1 MFYTRCR
8 HGPTEMLV
16 WAMLACGVVVLASGA
31 SAASP
36 AADGA
41 AELENRCQGT
51 ACIVIEYEETVANEA
66 ARLADA
72 LRLRLSSLGVR
83 IVTEEYGARAAA
95 APSGEEE
102 ATGQDGGE
110 QPRLFWIVHLRRLSR
125 DLFLVAVDNF
135 IGAGA
140 EDLVREV
147 ARGETEESTIWTI
160 SLMIEEIVMP
170 YVEESADRPAV
181 GAGLAIIE
189 PPAVGGI
196 AKPEATPPRI
206 FPKLHLIGLGLVVT
220 GIVTA
225 GDFAV
230 GPVVAV
236 EGMFAPKF
244 LASFS
249 VGWAGFVEYSKG
261 DIRGRAQYI
270 PMEIGLGYRIYG
282 GRAVELSAWTGLA
295 VGFAL
300 YRTESRSGGE
310 PPRTDVLF
318 EPGILAALRL
328 SFTVYGPLA
337 FYLVGGATVSLVRD
351 VLENRG
357 TAVYE
362 SGWVAPDIEVGAQL
376 KF

>member
-1 MFYTRCR
+1 
-8 HGPTEMLV
+8 MLV
-16 WAMLACGVVVLASGA
+16 WAMLACGVVALGSGTA
-31 SAASP
+31 AASP
-36 AADGA
+36 AAEGS
-41 AELENRCQGT
+41 AELETRCPGT
-51 ACIVIEYEETVANEA
+51 ACVVIEYEDTVAKEA
-66 ARLADA
+66 AQLADA
-72 LRLRLSSLGVR
+72 LRIRLSPLGVR
-83 IVTEEYGARAAA
+83 IVTEQYGARGAV
-95 APSGEEE
+95 APSGGEE
-102 ATGQDGGE
+102 AAGQGGGA
-110 QPRLFWIVHLRRLSR
+110 QLRLFWVVHLRRLSR
-125 DLFLVAVDNF
+125 DLLLVAVDNF
-135 IGAGA
+135 MGAGA

-160 SLMIEEIVMP
+160 SLMVEEIVKP
-170 YVEESADRPAV
+170 YAEENADRPAV

-196 AKPEATPPRI
+196 AKPEAVPPRI
-206 FPKLHLIGLGLVVT
+206 FPKLHLVGLGLVVT

-236 EGMFAPKF
+236 EGMFTPKL

-249 VGWAGFVEYSKG
+249 AGWAGFVEYSKG
-261 DIRGRAQYI
+261 DLLGRAQYI
-270 PMEIGLGYRIYG
+270 PLEIGLGYKMYG
-282 GRAVELSAWTGLA
+282 GPKVELSAWTGLA
-295 VGFAL
+295 MGFAV
-300 YRTESRSGGE
+300 YRTESRLGGE

-357 TAVYE
+357 TTVYE
-362 SGWVAPDIEVGAQL
+362 SGWVAPDIEVGMQL